1 VTKSDTKEVSA
12 LEAVA
17 RHEQDLKARLAE
29 AEQQA
34 QCILTTAR
42 AEAAARL
49 EEDEQRLAEELA
61 QIRAD
66 AEARCEAESRDVQQA
81 CDERLERLRASSF
94 RHAGDIITE
103 VVDLVLPPLPDKGRA
118 MKGRESAP

>member
-1 VTKSDTKEVSA
+1 VTKPDTKEVSA

-17 RHEQDLKARLAE
+17 RHERELKARLAE

-42 AEAAARL
+42 AEAASRL

-61 QIRAD
+61 RIRAE

-81 CDERLERLRASSF
+81 SDERLERLRASAF
-94 RHAGDIITE
+94 RYANDIISE
-103 VVDLVLPPLPDKGRA
+103 VVGLVLPSLSDAPQA
-118 MKGRESAP
+118 TKGRENIR